1 MQERKAWWAAG
12 TLGALVLAGLV
23 TAGIAVTSRAESSK
37 DDEKIRKKH
46 TVTVVTPKAER
57 GAFLGVR
64 TSEETSE
71 EGGARV
77 DMVVDDSPADDAGI
91 REGDVIISFDGA
103 TVRGPEGL
111 TERIH
116 GANPEEK
123 VKVGILRDGKRETVT
138 VTLGERSH
146 TIIVPGP
153 DGMMKVPL
161 PDTEALEQHL
171 KGLENFYVGGEPGK
185 AWVFRSWGGR
195 PRLGVQLV
203 ETTPELR
210 EHLGGGRDRGVLIG
224 KVMTG
229 KPAEKAGIKVGD
241 LLVQVDGSDISDSGE
256 LVEALGDKD
265 GKTVDIELV
274 RDGKTMHVQVP
285 LPAAEEDEDAISGPR
300 AEAVQR
306 AREELLAARMAQRD
320 AMRQVR
326 QQLRQA
332 QLEALEA
339 HRAAR
344 ATQLEAGRESR
355 ERQRETMRQ
364 LREELR
370 QARAAR
376 VI

>member
-123 VKVGILRDGKRETVT
+123 VKVGILRNGQRETVT

-153 DGMMKVPL
+153 EGMMKVPL

-185 AWVFRSWGGR
+185 AWMFRSWGGR
-195 PRLGVQLV
+195 PKLGVQLV
-203 ETTPELR
+203 GTTPELR
-210 EHLGGGRDRGVLIG
+210 EHLGGGRDRGVLVG
-224 KVMTG
+224 KVMSG

-241 LLVQVDGSDISDSGE
+241 LLVRVDGSDVSDADE

-265 GKTVDIELV
+265 GKTLDIELI
-274 RDGKTMHVQVP
+274 RDGKTMHVEVA
-285 LPAAEEDEDAISGPR
+285 LPAAEEDEDEISGPR
-300 AEAVQR
+300 AEAMQR
-306 AREELLAARMAQRD
+306 AREEMVAARMAQRD
-320 AMRQVR
+320 AMRQAR
-326 QQLRQA
+326 QSG
-332 QLEALEA
+332 LEAM
-339 HRAAR
+339 RAAR
-344 ATQLEAGRESR
+344 EAQRAALRMSR
-355 ERQRETMRQ
+355 DRQRETMRQ

-370 QARAAR
+370 QARAAS

>member
-23 TAGIAVTSRAESSK
+23 TAGIAMTSRAESK
-37 DDEKIRKKH
+37 DDDKTYKKKH
-46 TVTVVTPKAER
+46 TVTVVTPRGER

-71 EGGARV
+71 DGGARV

-103 TVRGPEGL
+103 SVRGREGL

-116 GANPEEK
+116 AADPEEK
-123 VKVGILRDGKRETVT
+123 VKVGILRNGKRETVE

-153 DGMMKVPL
+153 EGMMKVPL
-161 PDTEALEQHL
+161 PDTEALEEHL
-171 KGLENFYVGGEPGK
+171 KGLENLYVGGDGGK
-185 AWVFRSWGGR
+185 SWQIFRFGNR
-195 PRLGVQLV
+195 PKLGVQPV

-210 EHLGGGRDRGVLIG
+210 EHLGGSRDRGILIG
-224 KVMTG
+224 KVVSG
-229 KPAEKAGIKVGD
+229 KPAEKAGLKVGD
-241 LLVQVDGSDISDSGE
+241 LLLSVDGHDVSDFGE
-256 LVEALGDKD
+256 LVDALEDKD
-265 GKTVDIELV
+265 GKTLDIELV

-285 LPAAEEDEDAISGPR
+285 LPEAEDDEETGPR
-300 AEAVQR
+300 AEARQR
-306 AREELLAARMAQRD
+306 AREELVAARMAQRD

-326 QQLRQA
+326 MA
-332 QLEALEA
+332 QLEAQ
-339 HRAAR
+339 RAAR
-344 ATQLEAGRESR
+344 EAQLDVLRESR
-355 ERQRETMRQ
+355 QRQRETMRQ

-370 QARAAR
+370 QVRSAN